1 MITIASLSLAALLGA
16 ATAAAPA
23 AAAPLPPE
31 AAALRQQATD
41 AYKSKRYAEA
51 CPLFDRAAKL
61 AGNTAAAADIS
72 ADSSLCWLKAD
83 RAANAILAGLS
94 AAALGDDATRKHAY
108 FNLWK
113 AGRALDRQGSSPSRL
128 ADGGAAPSCTVWRAD
143 APGCGGS
150 LAACP
155 YQESSGG
162 SGGTTVYTGIAI
174 CPAESDARQFTSLHS
189 APGCFS
195 MADQVNEQSDCR
207 EQDYC
212 HGGEGAE
219 CDDALAACQ
228 QKNDAQPTQAS
239 CAIVFVDPCH
249 GRVGIVCDGVADEL
263 SSQHSFSADNVPAPA
278 EKPRARK
285 RSNDSKAKK

>member
-174 CPAESDARQFTSLHS
+174 CPAESD
-189 APGCFS
+189 
-195 MADQVNEQSDCR
+195 
-207 EQDYC
+207 
-212 HGGEGAE
+212 
-219 CDDALAACQ
+219 DALAACQ